1 MSVRSYEELS
11 KTYKI
16 VRYTEIIR
24 DGKYVKID
32 KNDYDV
38 IIELQKTLFSRKVY
52 KIIKNSPNLSMSEIA
67 VICNKGPTPHGYSA
81 GYKTIDIFTR

>member
-1 MSVRSYEELS
+1 MSVRTYEELC

-16 VRYTEIIR
+16 VRYTEIIK
-24 DGKYVKID
+24 DGKIHRID

-38 IIELQKTLFSRKVY
+38 IIELEKTLFSRKVY

-67 VICNKGPTPHGYSA
+67 VICNKGPTPDGFSA
-81 GYKTIDIFTR
+81 GYKTINIFTR